1 MVRLFVKYDTNKNKV
16 LEVQPYDQICILLK
30 KLNISD
36 KKTKFFYKGEI
47 YYLASILT
55 FEEIGLVEDNS
66 RIIINNV
73 PPSGG
78 GGITFT
84 DLSKN
89 KTVKLGSSSFAPSY
103 RTCKIGLNIFGFCK
117 RYNCETKGEEVVV
130 HVNKDRIDLVKENFH
145 CPICGEIIEPKTIG
159 LYLCRFRIY
168 GEKKSV
174 NGILTD
180 FDGGIEDADD
190 KENLRF
196 FDPEENGT
204 AFFFKLIIEIKE
216 YH

>member
-1 MVRLFVKYDTNKNKV
+1 MVRLFVKYDTNKNKI

-36 KKTKFFYKGEI
+36 IKTKFVYKGVT
-47 YYLASILT
+47 YCMASIIT
-55 FEEIGLVEDNS
+55 FQEIGLVNDS
-66 RIIINNV
+66 YIFVNNQEI
-73 PPSGG
+73 SG

-117 RYNCETKGEEVVV
+117 RYNCGTKGEEVVV

-196 FDPEENGT
+196 FDPEKNGT
-204 AFFFKLIIEIKE
+204 AFFFKLIVEIKE